1 MASKSPVTAVLTV
14 LSELID
20 GPAPDAAWVLNPE
33 DCGLIGSLDRLTA
46 EQASAAPSSG
56 GASIAAHVDH
66 LRYGLALLNRSIR
79 GEKPFVDADYAASWQ
94 RGTVSHTE
102 WAARREALRAE
113 AYAWREALEHSR
125 DVTGD
130 ELTAVVASVAHLAYH
145 LGAIRQID
153 RSIRGPSAR
162 D

>member
-1 MASKSPVTAVLTV
+1 MNTRDLTDT
-14 LSELID
+14 LGTLLGELID
-20 GPAPDAAWVLNPE
+20 GPGAAACMLNRG
-33 DCGLIGSLDRLTA
+33 DVGLLRSLDTLSARYP
-46 EQASAAPSSG
+46 SAAVAG
-56 GASIAAHVDH
+56 GTSVAAHVDH

-79 GEKPFVDADYAASWQ
+79 GQKPFVDADYAASWQ

-102 WAARREALRAE
+102 WAARRDALRAE